1 MLDDY
6 RRLIPQLQNAPVLN
20 ALLDVVD
27 NSFLRLSEDIGE
39 AFRML
44 AIDECEGEWLDNL
57 GALIGIGRPTLN
69 INLDYLKTD
78 DLANSLDSSPFFIS
92 NAPSIVENTLAPD
105 DYYRMVIKAQIVK
118 NNLQTYSIN
127 DLELLAKFIFS
138 QEHITTFYPVLDSET
153 SLTLHINQEFSHL
166 SRAFLQTFRTDV
178 FGRKK
183 WDFPYPDIIQTVTV
197 IPE

>member
-6 RRLIPQLQNAPVLN
+6 RKLIPQLQNAPVLN
-20 ALLDVVD
+20 GLLDVID
-27 NSFLRLSEDIGE
+27 NSFLRLSEDIAE

-44 AIDECEGEWLDNL
+44 DIDQCEGEWLDNL
-57 GALIGIGRPTLN
+57 GALIGIARPTIN

-78 DLANSLDSSPFFIS
+78 DLVNSLDASPFFIS
-92 NAPSIVENTLAPD
+92 NAPSIVNNTLAPD
-105 DYYRMVIKAQIVK
+105 DYYRMVIKAQIVR

-138 QEHITTFYPVLDSET
+138 QEHITTFYPVINSET
-153 SLTLHINQEFSHL
+153 SLTMHVNSGFSHL
-166 SRAFLQTFRTDV
+166 SMAFLQTFRTDA

-183 WDFPYPDIIQTVTV
+183 WDFPYPDIIQTVTI